1 MEYRA
6 IKKDK
11 IKEIVLLL
19 DLFDGKLS
27 LADILNTDI
36 SLLNQLRDAKL
47 EIIDQTSRS
56 NKSSVQL
63 TSLDEVKNRI
73 KL

>member
-56 NKSSVQL
+56 SKSSVQL